1 MVTLNPVLHVEQ
13 MLEWKLMLAEIY
25 TKDLDTFKKR
35 AFELVSR
42 ILSWT

>member
-25 TKDLDTFKKR
+25 TKDSDTFKKR

-42 ILSWT
+42 VLSWT